1 MTWLKTAYYWTDSWL
16 EQWHQKP
23 ARAPLV
29 ECAVRHASD
38 AGVTGSFKTH
48 VTHIVMKGSFERWKS
63 ASHFTPTYL
72 SSTTKISG
80 HSKSLTVDPAVN
92 SPFDDPIDM
101 ATGPCV
107 GPILIFTGGCVGLH
121 MPTLTHI
128 HWSIRPSFLEG
139 GILRKQSLSAE
150 EQTKISDFRVLN
162 IATECNITN
171 VLWFTL
177 LPQKAPQ
184 SILDH
189 SSLRSFAMLGSNLNA
204 GMWHIFVSYIHTHTH
219 ACMTQYESQV

>member
-16 EQWHQKP
+16 EQWQQKP

-48 VTHIVMKGSFERWKS
+48 IVIKGSFERWTC
-63 ASHFTPTYL
+63 ASHSTPAYL
-72 SSTTKISG
+72 SSTTKNSG

-107 GPILIFTGGCVGLH
+107 GPIWFSLEVVSGCTCPHWHTSTGQFDH
-121 MPTLTHI
+121 
-128 HWSIRPSFLEG
+128 PSWKVAFFANKALVQRNIKEH
-139 GILRKQSLSAE
+139 RF
-150 EQTKISDFRVLN
+150 QTS
-162 IATECNITN
+162 EC
-171 VLWFTL
+171 
-177 LPQKAPQ
+177 
-184 SILDH
+184 
-189 SSLRSFAMLGSNLNA
+189 
-204 GMWHIFVSYIHTHTH
+204 
-219 ACMTQYESQV
+219 